1 MAKKLV
7 FSGIMVA
14 LNIIFLYLSCIIPT
28 NTIFLFCF
36 STFFIAV
43 VVAECGV
50 KMGIASVFAAALL
63 SLFMLPNKILAFCFA
78 LFFSFYPLLKYFI
91 EKLNKRVLEWA
102 IKIISAAFAVFY
114 LISAGSLLFANE
126 IIISV
131 PVPLFFGGALAVFVV
146 YDVALS
152 LAITFYKNK
161 ISQRIKL

>member
-91 EKLNKRVLEWA
+91 EMQKKLVLEWA
-102 IKIISAAFAVFY
+102 LKLLSAIIAMGYLLAVGKTIFA
-114 LISAGSLLFANE
+114 SE
-126 IIISV
+126 IIISI
-131 PVPLFFGGALAVFVV
+131 PMPLFFGGALAVFVV